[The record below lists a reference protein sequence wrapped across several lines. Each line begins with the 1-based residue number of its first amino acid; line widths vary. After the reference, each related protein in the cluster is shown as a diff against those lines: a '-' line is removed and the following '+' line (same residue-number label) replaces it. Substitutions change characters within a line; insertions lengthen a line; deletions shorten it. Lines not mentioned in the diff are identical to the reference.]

1 MHEISKNVTT
11 TYKATTESLVIEA
24 TKRVCNG
31 KYTVGGTVKKDDKT
45 VATLFID
52 EMQNTSTIVLTNKE
66 VFSDTS
72 IAADLES
79 NLIGWIKQ
87 LIEAN
92 EQNISE
98 Q

>member
-1 MHEISKNVTT
+1 MQEISKNVTT

-52 EMQNTSTIVLTNKE
+52 EM
-66 VFSDTS
+66 
-72 IAADLES
+72 
-79 NLIGWIKQ
+79 
-87 LIEAN
+87 
-92 EQNISE
+92 
-98 Q
+98 